1 MTTSK
6 NIKSPRRESRKGGEK
21 PRAQVTT
28 VRLDAAV
35 LDGLRVLETHG
46 DVRPLNKWVN
56 MALADLIEK
65 RAATIE
71 AQLDQALES
80 IRAYRKVD
88 PGHKRALRAFIDA
101 EVAHAAEDP
110 MEGTPEPHPA
120 GPAVSMVRKILR
132 G

>member
-1 MTTSK
+1 
-6 NIKSPRRESRKGGEK
+6 
-21 PRAQVTT
+21 VTT

-35 LDGLRVLETHG
+35 HEGLRVLETHG

-56 MALADLIEK
+56 MALADLIDR

-71 AQLDQALES
+71 SQLDQALES
-80 IRAYRKVD
+80 IRAYRKAD

-101 EVAHAAEDP
+101 EVTHAAEDP
-110 MEGTPEPHPA
+110 MEGTPEPRAA